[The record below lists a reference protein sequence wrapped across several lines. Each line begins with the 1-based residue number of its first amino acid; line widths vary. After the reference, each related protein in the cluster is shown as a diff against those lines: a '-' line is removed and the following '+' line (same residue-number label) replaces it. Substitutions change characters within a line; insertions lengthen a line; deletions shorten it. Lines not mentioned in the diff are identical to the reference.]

1 MNRRTSSL
9 YKNQDID
16 TTTKLPNKFSKNGRW
31 QIVQDITR
39 VGDFLEELST
49 LEKKILTVV
58 IESFTTLGNNGREW
72 LGNILHSCTYHGFS
86 VAFEFKHPSWFQ
98 DLTFNILNK
107 HKAAVVWSE
116 FSARYPILL
125 SQLIF
130 FTLGLVEEIMKSG
143 LAKSSKE

>member
-1 MNRRTSSL
+1 
-9 YKNQDID
+9 
-16 TTTKLPNKFSKNGRW
+16 
-31 QIVQDITR
+31 

-130 FTLGLVEEIMKSG
+130 FTLGLMEEIMKSG